1 MGATKRDAATI
12 LSRWRRYLRIQR
24 GLHPGTVSKRLR
36 YAERWLTFLAIRG
49 RDLWTATREDALD
62 WWEEQVNEY
71 DGNTCAQILGSIRK
85 LYEWIEMDLDEGEDR
100 PRNHFVGYRA
110 ATHEPAE
117 RPTLTAEEVR
127 RILALPVGSARG
139 SPAVKLRDQALF
151 VFLLS
156 TGSRVSAALEVNLGD
171 LRPDRH
177 LVYLRKTKGRRPY
190 EALLIPEAWEVLELY
205 IRTARNV
212 LLKSPR
218 YGPLSDAQEQ
228 DTRAPRR
235 PTTDALWIGRGGRRL
250 GRGAAL
256 HAIRGLA
263 ERAGLA
269 TPIGPHGVRH
279 TGATLLEEA
288 GAELPDIQE
297 YLGHKDIRSTQR
309 YVHFDHLRKLRRVE
323 EIHPLGTLLRELV
336 GSEEEVAV
344 TRPPA
349 PARRGKVIP
358 FPKR

>member
-1 MGATKRDAATI
+1 
-12 LSRWRRYLRIQR
+12 
-24 GLHPGTVSKRLR
+24 
-36 YAERWLTFLAIRG
+36 
-49 RDLWTATREDALD
+49 
-62 WWEEQVNEY
+62 
-71 DGNTCAQILGSIRK
+71 
-85 LYEWIEMDLDEGEDR
+85 MDLDEGEER

-218 YGPLSDAQEQ
+218 YGPLGDAQEQ

-323 EIHPLGTLLRELV
+323 EIQPLGTLPREFV

-349 PARRGKVIP
+349 AARRGKVIP